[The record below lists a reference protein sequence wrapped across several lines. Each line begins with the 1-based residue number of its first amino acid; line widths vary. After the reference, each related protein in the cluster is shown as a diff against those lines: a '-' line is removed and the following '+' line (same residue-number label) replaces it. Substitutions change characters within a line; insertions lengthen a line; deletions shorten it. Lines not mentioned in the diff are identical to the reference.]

1 MPEAGSVDGHAA
13 QASARSGC
21 GDEEPGANLGFEYL
35 PRRAEYYSRVPR
47 PWTRDG
53 ADYDS
58 HVFRGRGERDTGAAA
73 GSDDLRADADRIS
86 AGKVRANQ
94 APAGDRSRLPGQVRS
109 ALEGLSVSR
118 VRFSNLR

>member
-35 PRRAEYYSRVPR
+35 PCRAEYYSRMPR
-47 PWTRDG
+47 PGTRHG
-53 ADYDS
+53 ADYYS
-58 HVFRGRGERDTGAAA
+58 HVLRGRGERDTGAAA
-73 GSDDLRADADRIS
+73 GSDDLRADADRIP
-86 AGKVRANQ
+86 AGKIWADQ
-94 APAGDRSRLPGQVRS
+94 APASDRGRVPGQVRS
-109 ALEGLSVSR
+109 TLEGLSISR

>member
-21 GDEEPGANLGFEYL
+21 GDEEPGAYLGFEYL

-47 PWTRDG
+47 LGTRHG

-58 HVFRGRGERDTGAAA
+58 HLFRGRGERDTGAAA
-73 GSDDLRADADRIS
+73 RSDDLCADADRIP
-86 AGKVRANQ
+86 ARKVRADQ
-94 APAGDRSRLPGQVRS
+94 APAGDRGRVPGPIRS
-109 ALEGLSVSR
+109 ALEGVSISR
-118 VRFSNLR
+118 VRFLY